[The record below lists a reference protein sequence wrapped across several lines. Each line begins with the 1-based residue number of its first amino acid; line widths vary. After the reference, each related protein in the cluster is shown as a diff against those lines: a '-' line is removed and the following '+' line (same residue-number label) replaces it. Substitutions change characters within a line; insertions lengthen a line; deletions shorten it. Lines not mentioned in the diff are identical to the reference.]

1 MNGLDYKYRRHKMN
15 MTQTQVAKEIGISRY
30 TLSRYEKG
38 QARIPIVVAFRL
50 AKLYKIS
57 ETEMNKV

>member
-1 MNGLDYKYRRHKMN
+1 MN
-15 MTQTQVAKEIGISRY
+15 MTQTRVAREVGVSRY
-30 TLSRYEKG
+30 TLSGYETG
-38 QARIPIVVAFRL
+38 RTSIPITVAFRL